1 MTTDE
6 YLNTIDFGI
15 QEFIV
20 TPIKKGVEK
29 LVNLG
34 ITFLFNKYDRMAK
47 EIDEEYKSTILASK
61 QTK

>member
-6 YLNTIDFGI
+6 YLNSIDFSI
-15 QEFIV
+15 QKFVV

-29 LVNLG
+29 LANFGL
-34 ITFLFNKYDRMAK
+34 TFLFNKYDEMAE
-47 EIDEEYKSTILASK
+47 EIDEEYKSTILAPK